1 MTHPRPRL
9 SEIRATI
16 RAATLED
23 ESSAVRERIDAA
35 GLARADRESIVARA
49 VELVRTTRARAGF
62 SIMQGFLTEYG
73 LSTREG
79 VALMCLAEALLRVP
93 DTETIDALIEDKIG
107 ASDWAAHL
115 GHSSSPLVN
124 ASTWAL
130 LLTGK
135 VLVGAEEG
143 LAGTLHEAIRRLGE
157 PVIRAAVAQAMR
169 ELGHQFVLGRDM
181 REARTRAAAMEA
193 QGYSFSYDML
203 GEAARTDADARRY
216 HLAYSDSI
224 TALADV
230 GRGAGIRDRPG
241 VSVKLS
247 ALHARYEFGQ
257 RDRVMTELAARL
269 RSLALLAQSAGIGL
283 NVDAE
288 EADRL
293 DLSLDV
299 IEAVLSDP
307 ALAGWDGFGVVVQA
321 YGKRAPHV
329 IEWLHALA
337 GQLARRVMVRL
348 VKGAYW
354 DTEVKRAQVLG
365 LDGFPVFTRK
375 ASTDVSYLACTR
387 RLLGMTDRIYPQFAT
402 HNAHTMAAVL
412 HMAGNC
418 TGFEFQRLHGMG
430 EALHEAVRDAHG
442 TRCRIYAPVGA
453 HHDLLA
459 YLVRRLLENGAN
471 SSFVNQIVDESVTP
485 EEIARDP
492 ITVIEELG
500 GVANPR
506 IAAPSDIFMPQ
517 RRNSKGWD
525 LTDPLAMAAIEAE
538 REQFR
543 TSVWEAGPLIAGKA
557 AGAERAEM
565 RNPDVRNLEV
575 RTPEVRTLEVRTSE
589 VRNPEVRT
597 PVVRTPVVR
606 IPDTRNPVE
615 RVPEVGNPEHTDA
628 FVRHHGRDGRVHA
641 VRNPA
646 RTEEIV
652 GHVTH
657 ATPADVEAALKAAR
671 ASARAWGSTSAEDRA
686 NRVRRVADLYEA
698 NAAEL
703 FALAAREAGKTWLD
717 GVGEVREA
725 CDFARF
731 YANEALRECAR
742 RQGAPRGVIACISP
756 WNFPLAI
763 FSGQILAAL
772 AAGNAVVAKPAEQ
785 TPLIAAR
792 AVALM
797 HAAGIPREVVQ
808 MLPGGGATVGAALAC
823 DPRVDGVCFT
833 GSTATARLID
843 RAMAEHLAPDAPL
856 IAETGGLNA
865 MIVDSTAL
873 PEQAV
878 RDIVASAFQSAG
890 QRCSALRILYVQREV
905 EERILEM
912 LFGAIDE
919 LRIGDPW
926 DLATD
931 VGPVIDDEARERIES
946 YCRRAEREGRALK
959 RLAAPDNGRFVPPT
973 VLRVDG
979 IEALEEEIFGPVL
992 HVATYDAD
1000 RIDAVVDAVNAS
1012 GYGLTFGLH
1021 TRIDDRVQ
1029 HIVDRVRAGNI
1040 YVNRN
1045 QIGAVVGSQPFGG
1058 EALSGTGPKAGGPH
1072 YLRRLTAGDATAE
1085 GTTAEGAPAGPVL
1098 DAIRLAAAV
1107 SKASRAMRAGPHRG
1121 GRTGHAR
1128 PDAHSDAG
1136 GCEVAGKVR
1145 HGKEKGCEAGEF
1157 GEAGQTGGARF
1168 TPFDLPGPTG
1178 ESNRL
1183 SFAPRGVVLCLGP
1196 GAATTETQIA
1206 TALDA
1211 GNAVVAV
1218 ADRTTTAFE
1227 SLVPD
1232 PRVVLLDG
1240 RIDPDSL
1247 VTVDA
1252 IAAVACSA
1260 ERDVL
1265 GPIRIALARRP
1276 GPILPLITEPG
1287 AAERYVLERHVCV
1300 DTTAAGGNAT
1310 LLALADG

>member
-1 MTHPRPRL
+1 MAHRSSRL
-9 SEIRATI
+9 SAMRATM
-16 RAATLED
+16 RAAILED
-23 ESSAVRERIDAA
+23 ESHAVRDRVDAA
-35 GLARADRESIVARA
+35 GLTRTDRESIVARA
-49 VELVRTTRARAGF
+49 VDLVRTTRARAGT
-62 SIMQGFLTEYG
+62 SVMQGFLAEYG

-93 DTETIDALIEDKIG
+93 DPETIDALIEDKIG

-135 VLVGAEEG
+135 VLGEAEHG
-143 LAGTLHEAIRRLGE
+143 LAGALHEAIRRLGE
-157 PVIRAAVAQAMR
+157 PVIRTAIAQAMR

-203 GEAARTDADARRY
+203 GEAARTEADARRY

-247 ALHARYEFGQ
+247 ALHARYELAQ
-257 RDRVMTELAARL
+257 RDRVMTEVVARL

-299 IEAVLSDP
+299 VEAVLADP

-321 YGKRAPHV
+321 YGKRAPYV
-329 IEWLHALA
+329 IDWLHELA
-337 GQLARRVMVRL
+337 GQLGRRVMVRL

-354 DTEVKRAQVLG
+354 DTEIKRAQVLG

-375 ASTDVSYLACTR
+375 ASTDVSFLACTR
-387 RLLGMTDRIYPQFAT
+387 RLLGMADRIYPQFAT

-412 HMAGNC
+412 HMAGDR
-418 TGFEFQRLHGMG
+418 TDFEFQRLHGMG
-430 EALHEAVRDAHG
+430 EALHAAVHEAQG

-453 HHDLLA
+453 HQDLLA

-471 SSFVNQIVDESVTP
+471 SSFVNQIVDESATP

-492 ITVIEELG
+492 IAVLEGLDG
-500 GVANPR
+500 AVANPR
-506 IAAPSDIFMPQ
+506 IAAPADLFMPE
-517 RRNSKGWD
+517 RRNAKGWD
-525 LTDPLAMAAIEAE
+525 LTDPLAVAAVGAD
-538 REQFR
+538 REEFR
-543 TSVWEAGPLIAGKA
+543 TEVWEAGPLVAGRIAGTV
-557 AGAERAEM
+557 AGAERAEAP
-565 RNPDVRNLEV
+565 NSSLAEG
-575 RTPEVRTLEVRTSE
+575 
-589 VRNPEVRT
+589 
-597 PVVRTPVVR
+597 VVRHR
-606 IPDTRNPVE
+606 
-615 RVPEVGNPEHTDA
+615 G
-628 FVRHHGRDGRVHA
+628 HHDRLHA

-646 RTEEIV
+646 RTEEVV
-652 GHVTH
+652 GYATH
-657 ATPADVEAALKAAR
+657 SAPADIEAALEAAR
-671 ASARAWGSTSAEDRA
+671 TGVAAWASASAEDRA
-686 NRVRRVADLYEA
+686 SRVRRVADLYEA
-698 NAAEL
+698 NATEL

-731 YANEALRECAR
+731 YANEALRECAGGQR
-742 RQGAPRGVIACISP
+742 APRGVIACISP
-756 WNFPLAI
+756 WNFPPAI

-772 AAGNAVVAKPAEQ
+772 AAGNAVLAKPAEQ

-797 HAAGIPREVVQ
+797 HEAGIPPEVVQ
-808 MLPGGGATVGAALAC
+808 LLPGDGATVGAALAC
-823 DPRVDGVCFT
+823 DSRIDGVCFT
-833 GSTATARLID
+833 GSTATARRIN
-843 RAMAEHLAPDAPL
+843 RAMAGHLAPDAPL

-878 RDIVASAFQSAG
+878 RDIVTSAFQSAG

-905 EERILEM
+905 EERILRM
-912 LFGAIDE
+912 LFGAMDE
-919 LRIGDPW
+919 LRVGDPW
-926 DLATD
+926 DLSTD
-931 VGPVIDDEARERIES
+931 VGPVIDDEARDRIES
-946 YCRRAEREGRALK
+946 YCRRAERDGRLLK
-959 RLAAPDNGRFVPPT
+959 RLAAPDEGRFVPPT

-979 IEALEEEIFGPVL
+979 IESLGEEIFGPVL
-992 HVATYDAD
+992 HVATCDAD
-1000 RIDAVVDAVNAS
+1000 RIDAVVDAVNAA

-1029 HIVDRVRAGNI
+1029 HVVDRVRAGNI

-1058 EALSGTGPKAGGPH
+1058 EGLSGTGPKAGGPH
-1072 YLRRLTAGDATAE
+1072 YVRRLLAGTAAPGGKPAGTVVGEMRLADAVSRASRGMTAQPRRGGETGRAGDDPGGGSMDTAGTGQVRLGDGERTE
-1085 GTTAEGAPAGPVL
+1085 NSRFGAVDRADG
-1098 DAIRLAAAV
+1098 IRLA
-1107 SKASRAMRAGPHRG
+1107 P
-1121 GRTGHAR
+1121 
-1128 PDAHSDAG
+1128 P
-1136 GCEVAGKVR
+1136 
-1145 HGKEKGCEAGEF
+1145 
-1157 GEAGQTGGARF
+1157 
-1168 TPFDLPGPTG
+1168 DLPGPTG

-1196 GAATTETQIA
+1196 GEAAAGTQL
-1206 TALDA
+1206 TRALDA
-1211 GNAVVAV
+1211 GNAVVVIAKG
-1218 ADRTTTAFE
+1218 ASAAFA
-1227 SLVPD
+1227 SRVPD
-1232 PRVVLLDG
+1232 PRIVLLDG
-1240 RIDPDSL
+1240 QVSPEAL
-1247 VTVDA
+1247 ATVEG

-1260 ERDVL
+1260 DRDVL
-1265 GPIRIALARRP
+1265 AAMREALAQRP
-1276 GPILPLITEPG
+1276 GPILPLITEPA

-1300 DTTAAGGNAT
+1300 DTTAAGGNAS
-1310 LLALADG
+1310 LLAQAET

>member
-1 MTHPRPRL
+1 MVHPRLRL
-9 SEIRATI
+9 SEIRATM
-16 RAATLED
+16 RAAILED
-23 ESSAVRERIDAA
+23 EARAVRDRVDAA
-35 GLARADRESIVARA
+35 GLTRTDRESIVARA
-49 VELVRTTRARAGF
+49 VELVRTTRVRAGS
-62 SIMQGFLTEYG
+62 SIMQGFLAEYG

-135 VLVGAEEG
+135 VLGAAEEG
-143 LAGTLHEAIRRLGE
+143 LAGALHEAIRRLGE

-169 ELGHQFVLGRDM
+169 ELGHRFVLGRDM
-181 REARTRAAAMEA
+181 REARDRAAAMEA

-203 GEAARTDADARRY
+203 GEAARTEAGARRY

-224 TALADV
+224 TALAGV
-230 GRGAGIRDRPG
+230 GRGAGTRDRPG

-247 ALHARYEFGQ
+247 ALHARYEFAQ
-257 RDRVMTELAARL
+257 RDRVTTELAARL

-299 IEAVLSDP
+299 VEAVLADP

-321 YGKRAPHV
+321 YGKRAPYV
-329 IEWLHALA
+329 IDWLHELA
-337 GQLARRVMVRL
+337 GQLGRRVMVRL

-354 DTEVKRAQVLG
+354 DTEIKRAQVLG

-375 ASTDVSYLACTR
+375 ASTDVSFLACTR
-387 RLLGMTDRIYPQFAT
+387 RLLGMTDRIHPQFAT

-412 HMAGNC
+412 HMAGDVAD
-418 TGFEFQRLHGMG
+418 FEFQRLHGMG
-430 EALHEAVRDAHG
+430 EALHAAVRESYG

-492 ITVIEELG
+492 IAVVEGLG
-500 GVANPR
+500 GAVANPR
-506 IAAPSDIFMPQ
+506 IAAPADIYMPA

-525 LTDPLAMAAIEAE
+525 LTDPLAVAAIEAE
-538 REQFR
+538 RETFR
-543 TSVWEAGPLIAGKA
+543 TAVWEAGPLIAGA
-557 AGAERAEM
+557 IVGA
-565 RNPDVRNLEV
+565 D
-575 RTPEVRTLEVRTSE
+575 PEET
-589 VRNPEVRT
+589 
-597 PVVRTPVVR
+597 
-606 IPDTRNPVE
+606 
-615 RVPEVGNPEHTDA
+615 
-628 FVRHHGRDGRVHA
+628 
-641 VRNPA
+641 RNPA
-646 RTEEIV
+646 RADDVV
-652 GHVTH
+652 GRVTH
-657 ATPADVEAALKAAR
+657 SAPADIEAALEAAHFGAAAWASMSVENR
-671 ASARAWGSTSAEDRA
+671 AS
-686 NRVRRVADLYEA
+686 RVRRVADLYEA
-698 NAAEL
+698 HAAEL

-742 RQGAPRGVIACISP
+742 GARTARGVIACISP

-763 FSGQILAAL
+763 FSGQILAAVS
-772 AAGNAVVAKPAEQ
+772 AGNTVLAKPAEQ

-797 HAAGIPREVVQ
+797 HEAGIPRDVVQ
-808 MLPGGGATVGAALAC
+808 LLPGDGATVGAALVR
-823 DPRVDGVCFT
+823 DPRVDCVCFT
-833 GSTATARLID
+833 GSTATARLIN

-878 RDIVASAFQSAG
+878 RDIVTSAFQSAG

-919 LRIGDPW
+919 LHVGDPW

-946 YCRRAEREGRALK
+946 YCRHAERDGRALK
-959 RLAAPDNGRFVPPT
+959 RLSAPVKGRFVPPT

-979 IEALEEEIFGPVL
+979 IESLAEEIFGPVL
-992 HVATYDAD
+992 HIATYDAD
-1000 RIDAVVDAVNAS
+1000 RIDAVVDAVNAA

-1058 EALSGTGPKAGGPH
+1058 EGASGTGPKAGGPH
-1072 YLRRLTAGDATAE
+1072 YVRRLTAGASVAA
-1085 GTTAEGAPAGPVL
+1085 GMPAGLVV
-1098 DAIRLAAAV
+1098 DGIRLAAAV
-1107 SKASRAMRAGPHRG
+1107 SEASRAMTARPHRG
-1121 GRTGHAR
+1121 GRTERAQHV
-1128 PDAHSDAG
+1128 PDSDAG
-1136 GCEVAGKVR
+1136 GAGKVR
-1145 HGKEKGCEAGEF
+1145 HSEEAGGKGTGGKEAGGETIRF
-1157 GEAGQTGGARF
+1157 GEVGRTDGSRF
-1168 TPFDLPGPTG
+1168 APLDLPGPTG

-1196 GAATTETQIA
+1196 GTAATKTQIA
-1206 TALDA
+1206 TALDV

-1218 ADRTTTAFE
+1218 ADGATAALE

-1240 RIDPDSL
+1240 QVDPESL
-1247 VTVDA
+1247 VTVDG
-1252 IAAVACSA
+1252 IAAVACRA
-1260 ERDVL
+1260 DRDVL
-1265 GPIRIALARRP
+1265 AAMREALARRP
-1276 GPILPLITEPG
+1276 GPILPLITEPA

-1300 DTTAAGGNAT
+1300 DTTAAGGNAS
-1310 LLALADG
+1310 LLAQADA

>member
-1 MTHPRPRL
+1 MAHRRPGL
-9 SEIRATI
+9 SAIRATM
-16 RAATLED
+16 RAAILED
-23 ESSAVRERIDAA
+23 ESRAVREIIDAA
-35 GLARADRESIVARA
+35 GLTRADRESISARA
-49 VELVRTTRARAGF
+49 VELVRTTRTRAGT
-62 SIMQGFLTEYG
+62 SIMQGFLAEYG

-135 VLVGAEEG
+135 VLGGTEEG

-193 QGYSFSYDML
+193 QGYSLSYDML
-203 GEAARTDADARRY
+203 GEAARTEADARRY

-299 IEAVLSDP
+299 VEAVLSDP

-321 YGKRAPHV
+321 YGKRAPH
-329 IEWLHALA
+329 IIDWLHELA

-354 DTEVKRAQVLG
+354 DTEIKRAQVLG

-375 ASTDVSYLACTR
+375 ASTDASFLACTR
-387 RLLGMTDRIYPQFAT
+387 RLLGMTDRLYPQFAT

-412 HMAGNC
+412 HMASDVAD
-418 TGFEFQRLHGMG
+418 FEFQRLHGMG
-430 EALHEAVRDAHG
+430 EALHAAVREAHG

-492 ITVIEELG
+492 IAVIEGLG
-500 GVANPR
+500 SAVANPR
-506 IAAPSDIFMPQ
+506 IAPPADLFMPE
-517 RRNSKGWD
+517 RRNAKGWD
-525 LTDPLAMAAIEAE
+525 LTDPLAVAAIEAE
-538 REQFR
+538 REEFR
-543 TSVWEAGPLIAGKA
+543 TAVWEAGPLIAGA
-557 AGAERAEM
+557 VVGAE
-565 RNPDVRNLEV
+565 VR
-575 RTPEVRTLEVRTSE
+575 E
-589 VRNPEVRT
+589 VRNPAGAD
-597 PVVRTPVVR
+597 VV
-606 IPDTRNPVE
+606 
-615 RVPEVGNPEHTDA
+615 
-628 FVRHHGRDGRVHA
+628 
-641 VRNPA
+641 
-646 RTEEIV
+646 V

-657 ATPADVEAALKAAR
+657 SAPADVEVVLEAAR
-671 ASARAWGSTSAEDRA
+671 VGAAAWASVSVEDRA
-686 NRVRRVADLYEA
+686 RRVRRVADLYEA

-742 RQGAPRGVIACISP
+742 RQRAPLGVIACISP

-772 AAGNAVVAKPAEQ
+772 AAGNAVVTKPAEQ

-792 AVALM
+792 AIALM
-797 HAAGIPREVVQ
+797 HEAGIPRDALQ
-808 MLPGGGATVGAALAC
+808 LLPGDGATVGAALAC

-833 GSTATARLID
+833 GSTATARLIN

-878 RDIVASAFQSAG
+878 RDIVTSAFQSAG

-905 EERILEM
+905 EARIVEM

-931 VGPVIDDEARERIES
+931 IGPVIDDEARERVES
-946 YCRRAEREGRALK
+946 YCRHAERDGRLLK
-959 RLAAPDNGRFVPPT
+959 RLSAPVNGRFVPPT

-979 IEALEEEIFGPVL
+979 IESLEEEIFGPVL
-992 HVATYDAD
+992 HIATYDAD
-1000 RIDAVVDAVNAS
+1000 RIDAVVDAVNAA

-1058 EALSGTGPKAGGPH
+1058 EGASGTGPKAGGPH
-1072 YLRRLTAGDATAE
+1072 NLRRLTAGASVA
-1085 GTTAEGAPAGPVL
+1085 GGMPAGLVV
-1098 DAIRLAAAV
+1098 DGIRLAAAV
-1107 SKASRAMRAGPHRG
+1107 SEASRAVTARPHRG
-1121 GRTGHAR
+1121 GRTKRAQHE
-1128 PDAHSDAG
+1128 PDSDDG
-1136 GCEVAGKVR
+1136 GTGKVG
-1145 HGKEKGCEAGEF
+1145 HDKETGSETIRF
-1157 GEAGQTGGARF
+1157 GEAGRADVSQFA
-1168 TPFDLPGPTG
+1168 PLDLPGPTG

-1196 GAATTETQIA
+1196 GTAVTKTQVA

-1218 ADRTTTAFE
+1218 ADGATTALE

-1240 RIDPDSL
+1240 QVDPESL
-1247 VTVDA
+1247 VTVDG
-1252 IAAVACSA
+1252 IAAVACCA
-1260 ERDVL
+1260 DRDVL
-1265 GPIRIALARRP
+1265 GAMREALARRP
-1276 GPILPLITEPG
+1276 GPILPLITEPA

-1300 DTTAAGGNAT
+1300 DTTAAGGNAS
-1310 LLALADG
+1310 LLVQADA